1 MCFIV
6 NLSPSPLA
14 LFFVVV
20 GFLESEGGGVTLFF
34 SYLICMWVLS
44 LYDYLCKMWIQRRKD
59 TLFPKKKKRTLHI
72 AKYGHVPT
80 FALLTSNS
88 KLLWVGLPCLANT
101 HFIRFY
107 LDFNTGSQGLGESRL
122 YTLAFPNFSIV
133 YLYKVILVNKLTS
146 KGTFQSLIL

>member
-1 MCFIV
+1 MIIC
-6 NLSPSPLA
+6 A
-14 LFFVVV
+14 KCEYKEEKTHFF
-20 GFLESEGGGVTLFF
+20 
-34 SYLICMWVLS
+34 
-44 LYDYLCKMWIQRRKD
+44 Q
-59 TLFPKKKKRTLHI
+59 KRTLHI
-72 AKYGHVPT
+72 AKYGRVPT